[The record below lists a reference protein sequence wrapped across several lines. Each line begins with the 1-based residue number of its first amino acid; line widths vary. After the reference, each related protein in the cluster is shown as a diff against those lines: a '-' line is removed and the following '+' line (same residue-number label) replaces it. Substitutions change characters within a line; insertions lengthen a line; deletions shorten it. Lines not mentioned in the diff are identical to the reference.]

1 MKQYGYVRVS
11 SRDQNIDRQII
22 ALENIGLEK
31 NQIFIDKESGKDFQR
46 NEYQKMIKKIKDGDQ
61 LFVKSIDRLGRN
73 YEEILK
79 QWNYIT
85 REIKADI
92 VVLDFP
98 LLDTRN
104 KINGVTGKFIADIT
118 LQILSYVAQIE
129 RDNIKQ
135 RQKEGIKAA
144 RKKGTKFG
152 RPLLK
157 LPDDF
162 GDIYQKYVEKEIS
175 TRKGAQI
182 CGVSPHTFNKWV
194 NEYREKLKI

>member
-1 MKQYGYVRVS
+1 MKKYGYARVS

-22 ALENIGLEK
+22 ALQKVGLARS
-31 NQIFIDKESGKDFQR
+31 QIFIDKESGKDFNR
-46 NEYQKMIKKIKDGDQ
+46 NGYNKMIQILEDGDQ

-92 VVLDFP
+92 VILDFP
-98 LLDTRN
+98 LLDTR
-104 KINGVTGKFIADIT
+104 KRMNGITGKFIADMT

-144 RKKGTKFG
+144 MNKGTKFG
-152 RPLLK
+152 RPLLE
-157 LPDDF
+157 LPDNFDF
-162 GDIYQKYVEKEIS
+162 LYKKYREKEIS
-175 TRKGAQI
+175 IRKGAEI
-182 CGVSPHTFNKWV
+182 CGVSTHTFSKWIH
-194 NEYREKLKI
+194 EYKEKK